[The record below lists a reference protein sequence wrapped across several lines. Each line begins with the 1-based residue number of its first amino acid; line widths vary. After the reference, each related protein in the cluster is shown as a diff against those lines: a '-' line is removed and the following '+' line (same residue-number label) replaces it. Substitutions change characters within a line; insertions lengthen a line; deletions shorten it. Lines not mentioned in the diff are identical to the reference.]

1 MSHETAEALVLSS
14 RVKLF
19 VAMLA
24 IGATLAPTLGA
35 AQDGRR
41 KRGDDACTPDFKR
54 LCKQFDQKGDM
65 VILQCFKEHRTSL
78 SAPCRK
84 YLADVGALN

>member
-1 MSHETAEALVLSS
+1 MLV
-14 RVKLF
+14 
-19 VAMLA
+19 

-35 AQDGRR
+35 AQDARR

-65 VILQCFKEHRTSL
+65 VILQCFKEHSRSL
-78 SAPCRK
+78 SAPCKK
-84 YLADVGALN
+84 YLSDVGAL